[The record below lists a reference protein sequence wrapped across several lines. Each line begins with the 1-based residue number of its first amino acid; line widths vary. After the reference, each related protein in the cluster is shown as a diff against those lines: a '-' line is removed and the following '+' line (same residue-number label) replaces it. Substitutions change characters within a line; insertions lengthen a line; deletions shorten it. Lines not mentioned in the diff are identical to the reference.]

1 MRHGILAILVVCLI
15 FEAGV
20 VSAQDTQGLIEEK
33 TLTPLDIPTKPVNV
47 DRPKNWAVPLELEGV
62 PNFYRVT
69 DQLYRSA
76 QPTEEGMENLK
87 KYGFETIISLRSLHS
102 DREIIGTTGLGY
114 ERITMQAWNLEEKDI
129 FRFLQ
134 LVTNPKRHPVLVHC
148 QHGADRTGTVVAVY
162 RIVVQDWEPQEAVRE
177 MKEGGYG
184 YHSIWNAFVDRFFG
198 KLEISKLKE
207 YLKSIKVQK

>member
-1 MRHGILAILVVCLI
+1 VLCLM
-15 FEAGV
+15 FVAGV
-20 VSAQDTQGLIEEK
+20 ISAQDTQGLIGTTK
-33 TLTPLDIPTKPVNV
+33 LMPLEIPTKPVIGE
-47 DRPKNWAVPLELEGV
+47 RPKNWAVPLELEGV

-76 QPTEEGMENLK
+76 QPTEEGMKNLT

-102 DREIIGTTGLGY
+102 DREIIGVTGLGY
-114 ERITMQAWNLEEKDI
+114 ERIIMQAWNLEEKDI
-129 FRFLQ
+129 LRFLQ

-162 RIVVQDWEPQEAVRE
+162 RIVVQDWEPQEAIRE

-184 YHSIWNAFVDRFFG
+184 YHTIWNTFVDRFFD
-198 KLEISKLKE
+198 KLETTKLKGHLE
-207 YLKSIKVQK
+207 SITKVQK